1 MLCSHIHIEFIPITK
16 FKTQAIH
23 KFQPFIISDRTFEF
37 FEIYMKHILQ
47 LRNPDG
53 LNNDGLL
60 FPLDMGYLFKWFMKR
75 NFNLKFTTT
84 SARALVE
91 TTAVE
96 AVAEG
101 TITQQEADAFISI
114 NGHSTATSKQY
125 YQKYLYY

>member
-114 NGHSTATSKQY
+114 NGHSTATSKDY
-125 YQKYLYY
+125 YQK

>member
-16 FKTQAIH
+16 FKTQAVH

-37 FEIYMKHILQ
+37 FEIYVKHIMQ

-53 LNNDGLL
+53 LNNDDLL

-96 AVAEG
+96 AVAKG

-114 NGHSTATSKQY
+114 NGHSTATSKDY
-125 YQKYLYY
+125 YQK